1 MLVCAGAKELAP
13 CRRERTAMAGRV
25 LSEPLA
31 QIRARDRGVR
41 VTASMVCVNAEE
53 SANEPE

>member
-1 MLVCAGAKELAP
+1 
-13 CRRERTAMAGRV
+13 MAGRV